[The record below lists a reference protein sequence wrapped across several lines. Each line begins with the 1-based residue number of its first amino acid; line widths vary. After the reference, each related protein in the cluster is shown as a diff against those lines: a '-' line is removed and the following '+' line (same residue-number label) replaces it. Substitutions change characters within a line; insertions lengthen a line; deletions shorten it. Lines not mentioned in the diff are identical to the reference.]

1 MKKIILFL
9 IVLAIVPISMF
20 AQAQAEAPAN
30 PMLEVDLGPAA
41 FYKSPVLMGQPI
53 DIRNANCDQFAF
65 GADLRVKFGVFQ
77 AEALTLYSAG
87 ATNSLNT
94 YLDVGLAIDI
104 AIVRLSLG
112 VGPNFIFNLEN
123 STPFQAGFNAKAGID
138 LNVGPV
144 VFGVSYIMALNIANV
159 TTINTSSGLLGAEVL
174 FKL

>member
-20 AQAQAEAPAN
+20 AQAEAPAD
-30 PMLEVDLGPAA
+30 PLLEVDLGPAA
-41 FYKSPVLMGQPI
+41 FYKSPVLLGQPI
-53 DIRNANCDQFAF
+53 DIQNANCDQFAF

-77 AEALTLYSAG
+77 AEALTLYSVG
-87 ATNSLNT
+87 ATHSLNT
-94 YLDVGLAIDI
+94 YLDVGLAVDI
-104 AIVRLSLG
+104 AILRLSLG

-123 STPFQAGFNAKAGID
+123 SAPFQAGFNAKAGID

-144 VFGVSYIMALNIANV
+144 VFGLSYIMALNIANV
-159 TTINTSSGLLGAEVL
+159 TTLNTSSGLLGAEVL